1 MAGKRVADAMTADPR
16 SVELDTRVAEV
27 ARILRDEDVGSLPV
41 VRDGRVTG
49 IVTDRDLVVRALAEG
64 RDLEST
70 RVADILSGEP
80 VTVRAEQD
88 LDEALR
94 LMARHQ
100 VRRLP
105 VVDDGDGLVGIL
117 AQADVAL
124 TGDDELAGEVV
135 GEISRP
141 AAGLGQSS
149 PSQ

>member
-1 MAGKRVADAMTADPR
+1 MAERRVRDAMTADPR
-16 SVELDTRVAEV
+16 SVGLDTGVVEA

-41 VRDGRVTG
+41 VRDGRVIG
-49 IVTDRDLVVRALAEG
+49 MVTDRDLAVRVVAEG
-64 RDLEST
+64 RDPGSA
-70 RVADILSGEP
+70 RVADVVSGGP

-105 VVDDGDGLVGIL
+105 VVEDGDRLVGIL

-124 TGDDELAGEVV
+124 TGDDERAGEVV
-135 GEISRP
+135 EEISRP
-141 AAGLGQSS
+141 AGE
-149 PSQ
+149 PRT

>member
-27 ARILRDEDVGSLPV
+27 ARILRDEGVGSLPV

-64 RDLEST
+64 RDPEST

-124 TGDDELAGEVV
+124 TGDDERAGEVV

-141 AAGLGQSS
+141 AAGPGQSS

>member
-80 VTVRAEQD
+80 VTVRAPVSARTTR
-88 LDEALR
+88 EA
-94 LMARHQ
+94 H
-100 VRRLP
+100 
-105 VVDDGDGLVGIL
+105 G
-117 AQADVAL
+117 
-124 TGDDELAGEVV
+124 
-135 GEISRP
+135 
-141 AAGLGQSS
+141 
-149 PSQ
+149 